1 MTHNINNKT
10 NSFKIKQLPVDYNT
24 GKEMESEA
32 REHLNLA

>member
-1 MTHNINNKT
+1 MTHQINNKA